1 MTSKINRT
9 RKMTKMNNLMGR
21 KNLITNSMISK
32 WRKFSSL
39 YLNRYL
45 ELILISSI
53 IKEKQRE
60 EIKSIMMDKTI
71 LKSKIRVTSR
81 KNYKVNSVDRIELR
95 HKN

>member
-1 MTSKINRT
+1 MNRT
-9 RKMTKMNNLMGR
+9 RKMTKMNNLMSGN
-21 KNLITNSMISK
+21 NLITNSMISK

-39 YLNRYL
+39 YLNRRL
-45 ELILISSI
+45 ELILISNI

-81 KNYKVNSVDRIELR
+81 KNYKMNSVDKIELR
-95 HKN
+95 QKN